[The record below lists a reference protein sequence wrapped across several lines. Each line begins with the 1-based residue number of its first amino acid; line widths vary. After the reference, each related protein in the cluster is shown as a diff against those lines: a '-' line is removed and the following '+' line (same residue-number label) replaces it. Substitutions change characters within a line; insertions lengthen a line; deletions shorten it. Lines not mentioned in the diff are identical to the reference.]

1 MRDDYRVSLE
11 GMSKKYEAD
20 SAEEF
25 DDFTELFKHVDDFET
40 IEEFI
45 SGLAERY
52 KIAEF
57 AFDRWNA
64 TI

>member
-1 MRDDYRVSLE
+1 
-11 GMSKKYEAD
+11 MSKKYEAD

-52 KIAEF
+52 KIAEI